1 MERIPVHVVSGA
13 PGSGK
18 TALIAR
24 LCSQRTGWLGLVNA
38 VPAGAA
44 SNLKPLAPGCPCC
57 TGKVVLQVSLA
68 RALRESRAS
77 RALVELADPAH
88 ARTLEKLL
96 GELPF
101 SLSVASAR
109 PILLPVDAGLVAAD
123 LGP

>member
-24 LCSQRTGWLGLVNA
+24 LCSQRAGWLGLVNA

-68 RALRESRAS
+68 RALRETRAT

-88 ARTLEKLL
+88 ARALEKLL

-101 SLSVASAR
+101 SLSVAPAR
-109 PILLPVDAGLVAAD
+109 PILLPVDAGFVAAD

>member
-24 LCSQRTGWLGLVNA
+24 LCSQRAGWLGLVNA

-44 SNLKPLAPGCPCC
+44 SNLKSLAPGGPCC

-68 RALRESRAS
+68 RALRETRAT

-88 ARTLEKLL
+88 ARALEKLL

-101 SLSVASAR
+101 SLSVAPAR
-109 PILLPVDAGLVAAD
+109 PILLPDDTGLVAAY
-123 LGP
+123 LQP